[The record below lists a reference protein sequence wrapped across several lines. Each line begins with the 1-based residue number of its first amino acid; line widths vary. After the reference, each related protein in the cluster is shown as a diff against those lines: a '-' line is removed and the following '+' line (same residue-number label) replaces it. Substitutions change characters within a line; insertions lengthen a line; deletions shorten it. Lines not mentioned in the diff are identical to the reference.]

1 MLLKE
6 LIDLERA
13 REIQKSADPWTF
25 PERMAGKNHE
35 EIGLGRTAVTFKS
48 KKPNTVIKTSYHKS
62 LDDPYITYLKTVQAH
77 QDNPFFPRIYKAK
90 IYKDE
95 ENLYALRVEMEK
107 LISLYDPKM
116 IDTAPHIFRQLGLS
130 FGSHDRNDWNNPA
143 YVKDVIE
150 STNNPK
156 FAEALRILSPY
167 FQKFSS
173 DLHKKN
179 MMVRLTGS
187 GPQLVITDP
196 FMPSVVVYS

>member
-1 MLLKE
+1 
-6 LIDLERA
+6 
-13 REIQKSADPWTF
+13 
-25 PERMAGKNHE
+25 
-35 EIGLGRTAVTFKS
+35 
-48 KKPNTVIKTSYHKS
+48 
-62 LDDPYITYLKTVQAH
+62 VQAH